1 MARSNTS
8 TEIYEAYKLFWMVKG
23 HLNVTEKTVLAS
35 ADGYF
40 KRLWKAGAD
49 GAPIYEYEEGFEEAY
64 RKKFK

>member
-1 MARSNTS
+1 
-8 TEIYEAYKLFWMVKG
+8 MVKG

-49 GAPIYEYEEGFEEAY
+49 GAPIYEYEEGFEEAFK
-64 RKKFK
+64 KKFK